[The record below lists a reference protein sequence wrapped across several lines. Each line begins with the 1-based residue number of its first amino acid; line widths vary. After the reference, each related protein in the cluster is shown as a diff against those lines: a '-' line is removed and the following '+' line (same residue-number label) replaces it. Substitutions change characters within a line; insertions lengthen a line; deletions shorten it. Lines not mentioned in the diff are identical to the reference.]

1 MFTRVCECTT
11 GSYGANNCGNGTSPD
26 DKDVYYKFVAQSTS
40 HTVSVSNYASNFD
53 AVIELRTACGIGTAI
68 SCYDPSGA
76 PSTVSNTWTNLTIGS
91 TYYVRIFEY
100 NSTGTPASSSTFQ
113 ICVTHQEAVSG

>member
-1 MFTRVCECTT
+1 MVR
-11 GSYGANNCGNGTSPD
+11 
-26 DKDVYYKFVAQSTS
+26 
-40 HTVSVSNYASNFD
+40 
-53 AVIELRTACGIGTAI
+53 TAI

-113 ICVTHQEAVSG
+113 ICVTHSGGNCQDNYEPNNSPSSSTAFFITPLFITATCNTEYSYIGSGDQDWYRILVDGTGTLKINLPVAKRL